1 MVVAEILTGIAL
13 VKKSV
18 DFIKENIST
27 VQDIQGIAKQID
39 GFFLGEEQMNKGQ
52 GKGVS
57 IKEQFGIESTANDFI
72 DRKLLEEKRQELKQI
87 INLRFGP
94 TAWDQIIAERA
105 ERINQAKEAQRQAR
119 IEAKKR
125 QDELLETIKWVG
137 ITFICIGVLLG
148 GLVVGVKVF
157 AKGKIYHPPNDSQ
170 TKFRSLTKQ
179 QQLNQG
185 IITPPTMTLCR
196 LMKQKVYKD
205 KMACIYR
212 GAQKTYEL
220 EFTDIR
226 VGCPKSYRCVLNP
239 NGKEPSI
246 SDVMDSLRPIKGD

>member
-52 GKGVS
+52 GKGFS
-57 IKEQFGIESTANDFI
+57 IKEQFGIESSATDYI
-72 DRKLLEEKRQELKQI
+72 DRKLLEEKRQELKNI

-94 TAWDQIIAERA
+94 QAWDQILAERA
-105 ERINQAKEAQRQAR
+105 ERINQAKESQRQAKFQ
-119 IEAKKR
+119 AKKR
-125 QDELLETIKWVG
+125 QDELLETIKWIALSFIFIG
-137 ITFICIGVLLG
+137 IIIA

-185 IITPPTMTLCR
+185 LIKEPTMTLCR

-246 SDVMDSLRPIKGD
+246 SDVMDSLRSIKGD